1 MSVPLR
7 ILILLLLIAGATAS
21 WWFLGRANKVIANL
35 TLYGNV
41 DIREVELA
49 FRQPGRL
56 ETMNFDEGG
65 RVRQGDLVAALDAR
79 PFREALAAAEAMQG
93 EAVAQVEKLRNG
105 NRPQDNGNRP
115 QEIKRA
121 AAEVDLFTALQKR
134 LAAEVKRQTE
144 LATSQFTSQQ
154 ELDKALSSY
163 DEAAAGLIMAQQSHS
178 LMQEGARQE
187 DIRAAAASLAAA
199 EAARAQAETA
209 LEDTRLL
216 APADGII
223 LARILEPG
231 SMVTPQTPVYTLALP
246 NPIYIR
252 AYAAETQ
259 LGQVAPGTPVRVTT
273 DSSAKAYAGEVGFV
287 SPRAEFTP
295 KSVETTAL
303 RTDLVYRLRIVVPDG
318 EEGLRQGMPVTVEV
332 LPPAPHRPIQD
343 GG

>member
-1 MSVPLR
+1 MSVPFR

-21 WWFLGRANKVIANL
+21 WWFLGRANQETANL

-56 ETMNFDEGG
+56 ETMSFDEGG

-93 EAVAQVEKLRNG
+93 EAAAQVEKLR
-105 NRPQDNGNRP
+105 NGNRP

>member
-7 ILILLLLIAGATAS
+7 ILILLLLIAGANAS

-56 ETMNFDEGG
+56 ETMRFDEGA
-65 RVRQGDLVAALDAR
+65 RVRQGDLVAALDTR

-93 EAVAQVEKLRNG
+93 EAAAQVEKLR
-105 NRPQDNGNRP
+105 NGNRP

-154 ELDKALSSY
+154 ELDKAMSSY

-178 LMQEGARQE
+178 LLQEGARQE
-187 DIRAAAASLAAA
+187 DISAATASLAAA
-199 EAARAQAETA
+199 DAARAQAETA

-246 NPIYIR
+246 NPVYIR